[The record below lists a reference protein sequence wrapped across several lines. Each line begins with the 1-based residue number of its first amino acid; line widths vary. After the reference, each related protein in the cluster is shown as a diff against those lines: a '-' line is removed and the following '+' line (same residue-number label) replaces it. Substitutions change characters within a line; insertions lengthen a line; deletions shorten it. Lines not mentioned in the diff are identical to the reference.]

1 MAGTRAALISG
12 ARWIAVLVPVAE
24 VGLVLS
30 GVLDVRTAVVVG
42 VVLEALLAVV
52 VVGEVAAFHRA
63 YRRARAVGDSRAG
76 AAGAGLRAAWPPVL
90 ISLAS
95 AEIGLWRALWWAL
108 RGRRDVGAGE

>member
-1 MAGTRAALISG
+1 MAGRRAALLSG
-12 ARWIAVLVPVAE
+12 ARWIAVLVAVAE

-42 VVLEALLAVV
+42 VALEALLAVV

-63 YRRARAVGDSRAG
+63 YRRARAAGGSRSAAAEAG
-76 AAGAGLRAAWPPVL
+76 FRAAWPPAL

-95 AEIGLWRALWWAL
+95 AEIGLWRALWWAF
-108 RGRRDVGAGE
+108 